1 MPTRGARTRHYG
13 RHHIGAVRSG
23 CGKGVPGPRNRLQVM
38 RERNW
43 CALCGPKRPVGL
55 TSSPEDI
62 ASSALLPRRRGS
74 IFLFSVVLALALGLA
89 ACGGG
94 TSPGVAR
101 VGSSSTTTTAE
112 AAGSASTSG
121 LAYAKCMRS
130 HGVPNFPDPNASGG
144 FSFGPAINPLSP
156 AFRSA
161 QAACGKLL
169 SGPPSP
175 GSATHPSAAGLAHIL
190 TISRCM
196 RRHGISDFPDPT
208 TSMPSNMTDY
218 EYISNRDGVILAF
231 PRGGDT
237 PINSG

>member
-94 TSPGVAR
+94 TTRRGARWIEFDDHHGRSGR
-101 VGSSSTTTTAE
+101 VGFYFGAGLRQVHAFTWCPELSRPECERGLLFRPGDKPPIACIQVGTGSLRE
-112 AAGSASTSG
+112 AAARPAEPGRGDASFCSWVGAYPDDLAVHASTRH
-121 LAYAKCMRS
+121 LRL
-130 HGVPNFPDPNASGG
+130 PRPDDLDALQHDRLRVHIESRWSDPG
-144 FSFGPAINPLSP
+144 I
-156 AFRSA
+156 
-161 QAACGKLL
+161 
-169 SGPPSP
+169 PS
-175 GSATHPSAAGLAHIL
+175 
-190 TISRCM
+190 
-196 RRHGISDFPDPT
+196 RR
-208 TSMPSNMTDY
+208 
-218 EYISNRDGVILAF
+218 
-231 PRGGDT
+231 
-237 PINSG
+237 